1 MDTTVL
7 RGQYMKLFKMNLGIV
22 CHQIVENIIISVFQ
36 TMQ

>member
-7 RGQYMKLFKMNLGIV
+7 RGQIYEAFQNELGIV